1 MVFPSSQVEFRATRL
16 PWLSAGLVLVSF
28 WVLLAIPAPLSFEER
43 DPKAALQAA
52 FRYWQ
57 AHGYLNA
64 DHQTI
69 ETARV
74 HFDPG
79 SASVAIA
86 VIQELGRRGMPD
98 DETQRGLEQATL
110 DGLALA
116 ARPVP
121 DSANPL
127 APNHALRVYGFTPAS
142 PTALTAATHLFLYAG
157 WIHFLA
163 IVPLCFFLGASAE
176 DRFGK
181 LGFALF
187 TLFACI
193 VSTATHLLLEPD
205 SPMSLIGAAGPTAAL
220 LAIFS
225 LRHRM
230 QPVRVV
236 ALAPRNGDGDG
247 YGLRL
252 VPFALSAIAIPIYW
266 LVINLALTLWLDAI
280 GVRNDLS
287 ISAVAGG
294 LGFGLLAGMALR
306 RFDFEPAYLGPEL
319 YSKIRSGRERS
330 GVDKALVARDIG
342 DIDRAYG
349 LVCAEAKRTPGDPEV
364 TRLLWNLALSSGKTE
379 AAAPVVVLQIQRL
392 IHRGDF
398 LDAVDFW
405 CELVKEM
412 PNQRL
417 SPDDLVRIVPILLAN
432 QRIEFAVTALRHCV
446 DAPTGELSIGLALK
460 LLDLAEALDPFTA
473 LLAARRVLELPDLH
487 ETKRT
492 RILALV
498 RELDPAEVTLPEL
511 PTPELELDTE
521 IACEPEIML
530 EPDILFPDEVTDNLP
545 GDEHGVEQRQLVAQP
560 DLSSLPRFDGIQP
573 VAAVPTRLTN
583 KVLYFRLDDGRKA
596 KVRYPEIQALAVA
609 AVRDVSSKPV
619 VVIDLLLNWTELSDA
634 PLRSI
639 RLRSDQFDPAQLV
652 PPVGTPTANLRSFL
666 AELQHRSQALPLPDA
681 DAVLGQPFTVFKF
694 LRSYQRRVLKVDC

>member
-1 MVFPSSQVEFRATRL
+1 M
-16 PWLSAGLVLVSF
+16 
-28 WVLLAIPAPLSFEER
+28 
-43 DPKAALQAA
+43 
-52 FRYWQ
+52 
-57 AHGYLNA
+57 
-64 DHQTI
+64 
-69 ETARV
+69 
-74 HFDPG
+74 
-79 SASVAIA
+79 
-86 VIQELGRRGMPD
+86 
-98 DETQRGLEQATL
+98 
-110 DGLALA
+110 
-116 ARPVP
+116 
-121 DSANPL
+121 
-127 APNHALRVYGFTPAS
+127 
-142 PTALTAATHLFLYAG
+142 
-157 WIHFLA
+157 
-163 IVPLCFFLGASAE
+163 
-176 DRFGK
+176 
-181 LGFALF
+181 
-187 TLFACI
+187 
-193 VSTATHLLLEPD
+193 
-205 SPMSLIGAAGPTAAL
+205 
-220 LAIFS
+220 
-225 LRHRM
+225 
-230 QPVRVV
+230 
-236 ALAPRNGDGDG
+236 GD
-247 YGLRL
+247 
-252 VPFALSAIAIPIYW
+252 V
-266 LVINLALTLWLDAI
+266 
-280 GVRNDLS
+280 
-287 ISAVAGG
+287 
-294 LGFGLLAGMALR
+294 
-306 RFDFEPAYLGPEL
+306 
-319 YSKIRSGRERS
+319 
-330 GVDKALVARDIG
+330 
-342 DIDRAYG
+342 DRAYG

-417 SPDDLVRIVPILLAN
+417 SPDDLVLIVPILLAS

-446 DAPTGELSIGLALK
+446 DAPTGELSIELALK
-460 LLDLAEALDPFTA
+460 LLDLAETLDPFTA

-492 RILALV
+492 RIVALV
-498 RELDPAEVTLPEL
+498 RELDPGEATLPEL

-530 EPDILFPDEVTDNLP
+530 EPEILFPDEVTDNVP
-545 GDEHGVEQRQLVAQP
+545 GVEHGVEQRELVAQP

-583 KVLYFRLDDGRKA
+583 EVLYFRLDDGRKA

-652 PPVGTPTANLRSFL
+652 PPAGTPTANLRSFL